1 MLKAYWVIDVHSII
15 INASKSQSCKQCQL
29 CQQTSVVCFNR
40 IQNNQR
46 RIIDTLIALLAIK
59 IKINYSS
66 FSESKKCDH
75 IL

>member
-15 INASKSQSCKQCQL
+15 INASKCQSCKQCQL

-46 RIIDTLIALLAIK
+46 RIIDTLIALLTIK

>member
-29 CQQTSVVCFNR
+29 CQETSVVCFNR

-46 RIIDTLIALLAIK
+46 RIIFIDTLIALLAIQ
-59 IKINYSS
+59 IKISYSS
-66 FSESKKCDH
+66 FTYCSN
-75 IL
+75 

>member
-1 MLKAYWVIDVHSII
+1 MSKAYWVIDVHSII